1 MEDSTSCIHGSR
13 GTREPAGAELLSEQK
28 IVAEIAKATLLP
40 NPRVDWD
47 AWIAD
52 YSRIRDAIEHS
63 YPDQFPDFNGRMW
76 TPGGFHRPNPAR
88 QRHWQTDTKKATF
101 NLPRAPSAVGF
112 DDAPGLFRLITLRSN
127 DQFNTT
133 VYGYD
138 DRFRGIYGTREVLFM
153 NAQDIES
160 LGLKERQLVE
170 LMGAANDG
178 IERTMSGLRV
188 TPYDIHQGGL
198 GAYYPECNVLVP
210 VSHHALESKVPAAK
224 SVPVR
229 IRPS

>member
-1 MEDSTSCIHGSR
+1 MPE
-13 GTREPAGAELLSEQK
+13 
-28 IVAEIAKATLLP
+28 
-40 NPRVDWD
+40 
-47 AWIAD
+47 
-52 YSRIRDAIEHS
+52 
-63 YPDQFPDFNGRMW
+63 
-76 TPGGFHRPNPAR
+76 
-88 QRHWQTDTKKATF
+88 
-101 NLPRAPSAVGF
+101 
-112 DDAPGLFRLITLRSN
+112 RLR
-127 DQFNTT
+127 
-133 VYGYD
+133 YD